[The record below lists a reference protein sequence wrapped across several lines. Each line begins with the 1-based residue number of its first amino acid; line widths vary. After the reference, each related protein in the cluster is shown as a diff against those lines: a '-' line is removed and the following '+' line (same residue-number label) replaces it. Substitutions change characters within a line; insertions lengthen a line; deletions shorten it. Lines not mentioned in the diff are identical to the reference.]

1 MVMGEGEREKIGMMM
16 EEKEI
21 VMMMEEKE
29 RNSDDDGRG
38 REIVMTIWKGGGG
51 ERESE

>member
-1 MVMGEGEREKIGMMM
+1 MGEGERERKIVMMM

-21 VMMMEEKE
+21 VMMMREKE

-38 REIVMTIWKGGGG
+38 REIVMTIWRGVGGG
-51 ERESE
+51 EK